1 MNIVE
6 MFGDRWKE
14 ADLAQIP
21 DGCPMLEEHRCP
33 QTGDAIV
40 ELVLKRASMKP
51 HDSLRYYLD
60 SLWTAPPKPPK
71 RGSKLKVWQL
81 AHLPIGSV
89 VLDASGDSWH
99 ALQGYEGCG
108 TYPHTANR
116 CNAESMNLM
125 MWSTFFSTRRRR
137 PSETRTTHS
146 GGD

>member
-1 MNIVE
+1 MNIIE

-21 DGCPMLEEHRCP
+21 DGCPMLEEHRWP
-33 QTGDAIV
+33 QAGEVIV
-40 ELVLKRASMKP
+40 ELVIKRASMKP
-51 HDSLRYYLD
+51 HDSRRYYRD
-60 SLWTAPPKPPK
+60 SLWVDPPKPPK

-108 TYPHTANR
+108 PQWWNVSAYCEPLR
-116 CNAESMNLM
+116 CGVDELDDVEYVFLHAPKEAQ
-125 MWSTFFSTRRRR
+125 
-137 PSETRTTHS
+137 
-146 GGD
+146 

>member
-1 MNIVE
+1 MNIID

-21 DGCPMLEEHRCP
+21 DGCPMLEEHRWP

-40 ELVLKRASMKP
+40 ELVIKRASMKP

-60 SLWTAPPKPPK
+60 SLWTAQPKPPK

-108 TYPHTANR
+108 PEWWNVSAYCELLQCGVDELDDVEYVFLHAPKEAQ
-116 CNAESMNLM
+116 
-125 MWSTFFSTRRRR
+125 
-137 PSETRTTHS
+137 
-146 GGD
+146 